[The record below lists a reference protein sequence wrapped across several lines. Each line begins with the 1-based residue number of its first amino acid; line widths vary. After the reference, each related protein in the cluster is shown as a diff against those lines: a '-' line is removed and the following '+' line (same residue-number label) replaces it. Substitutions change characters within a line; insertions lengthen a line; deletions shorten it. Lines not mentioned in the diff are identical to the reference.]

1 MVSSDSEKMDS
12 PREDLSKM
20 DVIMPKKIT
29 GILSKQSPFPQP
41 DSNIPTLK
49 VHFVVTEV
57 RSDWESQAAVKSY
70 NKHMDSRVN
79 VTVYRVIFA
88 LWFFFLG
95 GGGYPYTNRLFHPLL
110 NSPRQGCSR
119 KFKEKI
125 SPSFKFTHC

>member
-1 MVSSDSEKMDS
+1 MCYKLLIFLISLFFFINIFLKRKGKQIFLPNNLKKLRKYILHGQIFSRYESAAKELKNVLKVMVSSDSEKMDS

-57 RSDWESQAAVKSY
+57 RSD
-70 NKHMDSRVN
+70 
-79 VTVYRVIFA
+79 
-88 LWFFFLG
+88 
-95 GGGYPYTNRLFHPLL
+95 
-110 NSPRQGCSR
+110 
-119 KFKEKI
+119 
-125 SPSFKFTHC
+125 

>member
-79 VTVYRVIFA
+79 VTVYRVIFEI
-88 LWFFFLG
+88 FFFFAL
-95 GGGYPYTNRLFHPLL
+95 
-110 NSPRQGCSR
+110 
-119 KFKEKI
+119 
-125 SPSFKFTHC
+125 